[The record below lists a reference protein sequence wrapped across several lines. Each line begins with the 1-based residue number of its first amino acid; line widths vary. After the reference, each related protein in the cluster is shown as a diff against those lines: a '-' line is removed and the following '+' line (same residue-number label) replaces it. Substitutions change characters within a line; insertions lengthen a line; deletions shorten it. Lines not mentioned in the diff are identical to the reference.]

1 MDGHTEGA
9 VRFDIA
15 MCVTNK
21 DSLLPLTLL
30 KAAQF
35 TEHVKNLLITCIFIT
50 SLYYTTVTN
59 FWFYIISSNYRSTL
73 KRSCTSAVL
82 CV

>member
-35 TEHVKNLLITCIFIT
+35 TEHVKKI
-50 SLYYTTVTN
+50 Y
-59 FWFYIISSNYRSTL
+59 
-73 KRSCTSAVL
+73 
-82 CV
+82 